1 MLSYLAHYLAS
12 KFNTPSG
19 IPAARPSNSDIPTT
33 APYPKELGSFAK
45 MMLDSTNVAFNCAL
59 YSTGESKVPYL
70 QDSAASD
77 QKLMKGLKGPP
88 PKFAAYNER
97 ALNANK
103 ARTALYNQNH
113 SSSQVSVVIPVKP
126 VPTDDYDHVSLK
138 RRKLNTDGDTLAAHR
153 LKDQK
158 EEADAALMRLQ
169 DLLHEIFEAEDQLEP
184 GTEPGKSPERSNA
197 LFVDSNTLEMTGPL
211 LSSDSHRRFHKDARK
226 VLDFGRLQD
235 IPSDYLNRVQ
245 KLCEKPIIAVQTS
258 DLKLDDPS
266 NESETEIWVKKSED
280 VQNAL
285 LAIGTLLLTMSHR
298 QAERDLCPADLL
310 DAIPT
315 VLTRI
320 FDNCIIPAV
329 QARPSGKEAKHFEF
343 FSGQKRTITTL
354 IQQSKKVLALLA
366 GFISRIDVS
375 EGMINAT
382 EYFSSNLIFV
392 ENPHTEK
399 DSAVGVQKY
408 EAVRRAGMDVLAK
421 IFSKYPVQRPY
432 ILNDI
437 LGSLEKLP
445 STRQSARQ
453 FKIADGKNIQLLSA
467 LLMQLV
473 QTTALD
479 IPTPRSA
486 KSKRKLSAPADDEED
501 EEDSDQAESH
511 DDEDPETSLQRLRQ
525 KVKRLHD
532 NTARSATY
540 IIKFIIE
547 RAMSS
552 SKSGDEPYRNILD
565 LFTED
570 LINVLGSTDWPA
582 AELLLRIMA
591 LHLVGIANDD
601 KSAAIA
607 KSMALELLGWMG
619 SAISDLIANAQH
631 LLPAM
636 EEYDGDLTDYL
647 RQLFDDYSSRA
658 LHPQDLVVPRGP
670 YRITLEYLLRGR
682 NTDNWSLSSARGYYL
697 LQWARAACPPEDSD
711 EQDCVD
717 GELVLIL
724 NKLFSDPLWL
734 EAHRY
739 VL

>member
-1 MLSYLAHYLAS
+1 M
-12 KFNTPSG
+12 
-19 IPAARPSNSDIPTT
+19 AALLTI
-33 APYPKELGSFAK
+33 
-45 MMLDSTNVAFNCAL
+45 DSI
-59 YSTGESKVPYL
+59 
-70 QDSAASD
+70 ASD
-77 QKLMKGLKGPP
+77 QRLKKDLKGPP
-88 PKFAAYNER
+88 PKLAAYNER
-97 ALNANK
+97 AHNANK
-103 ARTALYNQNH
+103 SRTASHNENH
-113 SSSQVSVVIPVKP
+113 TSSQVSVVIPVKP
-126 VPTDDYDHVSLK
+126 FPTDAYDHVHLK
-138 RRKLNTDGDTLAAHR
+138 RRKLNTDGDTLTSHR

-184 GTEPGKSPERSNA
+184 GTEPGVLPQLSNA
-197 LFVDSNTLEMTGPL
+197 LFVHSNTLELAGPL
-211 LSSDSHRRFHKDARK
+211 LSSEYHRRFQREARK

-235 IPSDYLNRVQ
+235 IPSDYLNRIQ
-245 KLCEKPIIAVQTS
+245 KLCEKPIIAAQTS
-258 DLKLDDPS
+258 DLKLEDSS
-266 NESETEIWVKKSED
+266 NESETDAWAKKSED
-280 VQNAL
+280 MLNAL

-315 VLTRI
+315 VVSRI

-329 QARPSGKEAKHFEF
+329 QARPAGKDAGLFEF
-343 FSGQKRTITTL
+343 FTSQKRIIAGL

-366 GFISRIDVS
+366 DFISRIDVS

-399 DSAVGVQKY
+399 DSAVGHQKY
-408 EAVRRAGMDVLAK
+408 EPVRRAGMDVLAK

-479 IPTPRSA
+479 TPTSRSTKA
-486 KSKRKLSAPADDEED
+486 KRKLSAPADDGED
-501 EEDSDQAESH
+501 NNSGDQADSD
-511 DDEDPETSLQRLRQ
+511 DDDDSEASLDRLRQ

-540 IIKFIIE
+540 IIKFIVE

-552 SKSGDEPYRNILD
+552 SKTGDEPYRNILD

-619 SAISDLIANAQH
+619 SAISDLIVNAQH

-658 LHPQDLVVPRGP
+658 LHPQDIIVPRGP

-682 NTDNWSLSSARGYYL
+682 DTDNWSLSSARDYYL
-697 LQWARAACPPEDSD
+697 LQWAKAVWPTEDSD
-711 EQDCVD
+711 EQDAVD
-717 GELVLIL
+717 DELVVVLS
-724 NKLFSDPLWL
+724 KLFADPLWL

-739 VL
+739 VFAVVS